1 MLRRALTS
9 RNERGQLLLRT
20 REAPMTSCWLA
31 LALPGK
37 EQEDCIGC
45 MEAPGAEV
53 CSAWRD
59 LGGQGTL
66 GLLRSRWS
74 SGWYLPQPR
83 TWTPTPQSTD
93 DRGRARAEEQNVPDG
108 GAASPHQGAPETPRQ
123 RGLYGQL
130 SLSRLPPPAWCCFP
144 HPEVMPWGP
153 LELRQQPRTIS
164 GWGLGVTFMF

>member
-1 MLRRALTS
+1 M
-9 RNERGQLLLRT
+9 
-20 REAPMTSCWLA
+20 
-31 LALPGK
+31 
-37 EQEDCIGC
+37 
-45 MEAPGAEV
+45 

-123 RGLYGQL
+123 RGIFRQL
-130 SLSRLPPPAWCCFP
+130 SLSRLLPPAWCWFP

-164 GWGLGVTFMF
+164 GVGVGSHLHVLIYALYQISYNQNTLPLRRFLNIINLTIPPGMVVGALIRDTVDS